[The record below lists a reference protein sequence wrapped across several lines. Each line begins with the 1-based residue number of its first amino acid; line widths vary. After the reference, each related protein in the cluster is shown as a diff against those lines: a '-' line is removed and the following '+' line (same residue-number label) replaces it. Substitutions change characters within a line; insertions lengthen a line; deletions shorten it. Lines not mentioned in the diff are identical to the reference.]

1 MRRHD
6 WASRM
11 FAVIDEHRAR
21 KFVWGADD
29 CCFFVARVI
38 DAMTDSTVEA
48 QLYELYGDEGGAIRF
63 IAQHGGMREAVSSV
77 LGPASE
83 GRAVRGDAVL
93 VDTGDGQH
101 ALGICLG
108 RAVVAMGPTGLKE
121 LPRSDVLAVWKV

>member
-11 FAVIDEHRAR
+11 HAVIQDHRAR

-38 DAMTDSTVEA
+38 DAMTDSTIEA

-77 LGPASE
+77 LGPPSDA
-83 GRAVRGDAVL
+83 RAVRGDAVL
-93 VDTGDGQH
+93 VNDGAGSQ

-108 RAVVAMGPTGLKE
+108 KDVVAMGPTGLRV
-121 LPRSDVLAVWKV
+121 LSRSDILAVWKV